1 MSSTIRVSDD
11 TKDKLRHLKREDET
25 WDELLDRLATE
36 SRSMNPG
43 AWEGTD
49 KAEKARAAIKRSR
62 ESFER

>member
-11 TKDKLRHLKREDET
+11 TKEKLRHLKREDET
-25 WDELLDRLATE
+25 WDELLDRLADE

-49 KAEKARAAIKRSR
+49 KAEKAREAVQESR
-62 ESFER
+62 ESFGR

>member
-25 WDELLDRLATE
+25 WDELLDRLANE

-43 AWEGTD
+43 AWEGTG
-49 KAEKARAAIKRSR
+49 KAEKAREAIKRSR
-62 ESFER
+62 ESFGR

>member
-1 MSSTIRVSDD
+1 MSSTIRVTEG

-36 SRSMNPG
+36 SQSMNPG

-49 KAEKARAAIKRSR
+49 KAEKAREAVKRSR
-62 ESFER
+62 ESFGR

>member
-25 WDELLDRLATE
+25 WDELLDRLATDN
-36 SRSMNPG
+36 RSMNPG

-49 KAEKARAAIKRSR
+49 KAKKAREAVKRSR
-62 ESFER
+62 ESFGR